1 MFSVGSAE
9 VAPLGFACAL
19 VFHVWHICHPIQHT
33 ILYISRLR
41 LVIPSLLLPE
51 AMQPLVPYTSL
62 SAPLRY
68 HSFFF
73 LFSFPL
79 IPLFFSLS
87 PTEQQAF
94 TFSHSIVSSPKTH
107 HLFFFKHFY
116 LGSRVSFKK
125 LFILS
130 RLHNDIHMF
139 VTVVKVAF
147 YIKPRSRHQDREKL
161 SKDLFLK
168 MEAVTG
174 GRLLKLRL
182 VNAVETMGDSQR

>member
-1 MFSVGSAE
+1 MFTPLCKNLQKIDKDLTSVFSVGSAE

-79 IPLFFSLS
+79 IPLFFLPQSHRTTSL
-87 PTEQQAF
+87 
-94 TFSHSIVSSPKTH
+94 
-107 HLFFFKHFY
+107 HLLPLYCLK
-116 LGSRVSFKK
+116 SQNTPS
-125 LFILS
+125 
-130 RLHNDIHMF
+130 
-139 VTVVKVAF
+139 
-147 YIKPRSRHQDREKL
+147 
-161 SKDLFLK
+161 LFLQ
-168 MEAVTG
+168 A
-174 GRLLKLRL
+174 LLFRFKSFIQE
-182 VNAVETMGDSQR
+182 VIYFK